1 MKKIYST
8 NEWSGYEKQN
18 YYHNEYRKK
27 GNKVFKYK
35 CHRFKFFNGRE
46 NTWETDERLVESWN
60 TNDPQMPAWLNKYIK
75 KR

>member
-46 NTWETDERLVESWN
+46 NTWETDAIKEIHIELQNDRLAI
-60 TNDPQMPAWLNKYIK
+60 TN
-75 KR
+75 